1 MRIYKATDYNDMSR
15 KAANIISAQIIMKP
29 DCVLGLATG
38 SSPVGTYKQLIEWYN
53 KNDLD
58 FSEVTSINLDEYK
71 GLSPEDPQSYRYFMN
86 THLFDHVN
94 IDKNRTFV
102 PDGLATDPEKA
113 CAEYNANIIK
123 QGGIDLQLLGIGR
136 NGHIGFNEPGTSF
149 DSVTHMIELKEST
162 RQDNARLF
170 FDGKIDEV
178 PTHAITMGISNIL
191 QAKKVLLVACG
202 ENKAQPIKVLVEGE
216 KTTDVPASALQDHND
231 VVVIVDKAAASLLTK

>member
-1 MRIYKATDYNDMSR
+1 MKLIIVENYEEASIE
-15 KAANIISAQIIMKP
+15 AAKVMLEVVKNNPTAN
-29 DCVLGLATG
+29 LGLATG
-38 SSPVGTYKQLIEWYN
+38 STPIRMYELMIEDHKKNGTSYKDIKSFNLNVHVPNGAGDIQVSCDDYN
-53 KNDLD
+53 KLLAEN
-58 FSEVTSINLDEYK
+58 
-71 GLSPEDPQSYRYFMN
+71 P
-86 THLFDHVN
+86 
-94 IDKNRTFV
+94 ID
-102 PDGLATDPEKA
+102 
-113 CAEYNANIIK
+113 I
-123 QGGIDLQLLGIGR
+123 QLLGIGS

>member
-1 MRIYKATDYNDMSR
+1 MKLIIVENYEEASIE
-15 KAANIISAQIIMKP
+15 AAKVMLEVVKNNPTAN
-29 DCVLGLATG
+29 LGLATG
-38 SSPVGTYKQLIEWYN
+38 STPIRMYELMIEDHKKNGTSYKDI
-53 KNDLD
+53 KS
-58 FSEVTSINLDEYK
+58 FNLDEYF
-71 GLSPEDPQSYRYFMN
+71 GLEATHPQSYHYFMN
-86 THLFDHVN
+86 KHLFS
-94 IDKNRTFV
+94 
-102 PDGLATDPEKA
+102 
-113 CAEYNANIIK
+113 
-123 QGGIDLQLLGIGR
+123 GIDINPENVHVPNGAGDIQVSCDDYNKLLAENPIDIQLLGIGS

-202 ENKAQPIKVLVEGE
+202 EIKVLVECE

>member
-1 MRIYKATDYNDMSR
+1 MKLIIVENYEEASIE
-15 KAANIISAQIIMKP
+15 AAKVMLEVVKNNPTAN
-29 DCVLGLATG
+29 LGLATG
-38 SSPVGTYKQLIEWYN
+38 STPIRMYELMIEDHKKNGTSYKDI
-53 KNDLD
+53 KS
-58 FSEVTSINLDEYK
+58 FNLDEYF
-71 GLSPEDPQSYRYFMN
+71 GLEATHPQSYHYFMN
-86 THLFDHVN
+86 KHLFS
-94 IDKNRTFV
+94 
-102 PDGLATDPEKA
+102 
-113 CAEYNANIIK
+113 
-123 QGGIDLQLLGIGR
+123 GIDINPENVHVPNGAGDIQVSCDDYNKLLAENPIDIQLLGIGS

-202 ENKAQPIKVLVEGE
+202 ANKAQPIKVLFEGE

>member
-1 MRIYKATDYNDMSR
+1 MWELIKDLLLVS
-15 KAANIISAQIIMKP
+15 
-29 DCVLGLATG
+29 LG
-38 SSPVGTYKQLIEWYN
+38 
-53 KNDLD
+53 
-58 FSEVTSINLDEYK
+58 
-71 GLSPEDPQSYRYFMN
+71 M
-86 THLFDHVN
+86 
-94 IDKNRTFV
+94 
-102 PDGLATDPEKA
+102 
-113 CAEYNANIIK
+113 
-123 QGGIDLQLLGIGR
+123 GIGVVLMC
-136 NGHIGFNEPGTSF
+136 IM
-149 DSVTHMIELKEST
+149 SVGKEADRQMIELKEST

>member
-1 MRIYKATDYNDMSR
+1 MNKHLFSGIDIKPENVHVPNGAGDIQVSCDDYN
-15 KAANIISAQIIMKP
+15 K
-29 DCVLGLATG
+29 LLAEN
-38 SSPVGTYKQLIEWYN
+38 PVDI
-53 KNDLD
+53 
-58 FSEVTSINLDEYK
+58 
-71 GLSPEDPQSYRYFMN
+71 
-86 THLFDHVN
+86 
-94 IDKNRTFV
+94 
-102 PDGLATDPEKA
+102 
-113 CAEYNANIIK
+113 
-123 QGGIDLQLLGIGR
+123 QLLGIGS

-216 KTTDVPASALQDHND
+216 KLQMYQQVHFK
-231 VVVIVDKAAASLLTK
+231 IIMMLL

>member
-1 MRIYKATDYNDMSR
+1 MKLIIVENYEEASIE
-15 KAANIISAQIIMKP
+15 AAKVMLEVVKNNPTAN
-29 DCVLGLATG
+29 LGLATG
-38 SSPVGTYKQLIEWYN
+38 STPIRMYELMIEDHKKNGTSYKDI
-53 KNDLD
+53 KS
-58 FSEVTSINLDEYK
+58 FNLDEYF
-71 GLSPEDPQSYRYFMN
+71 GLEATHPQSYHYFMN
-86 THLFDHVN
+86 KHLFS
-94 IDKNRTFV
+94 
-102 PDGLATDPEKA
+102 
-113 CAEYNANIIK
+113 
-123 QGGIDLQLLGIGR
+123 GIDINPENVHVPNGAGDIQVSCDDYNKLLAENPIDIQLLGIGS

-216 KTTDVPASALQDHND
+216 KTTDVPASVLQDHND

>member
-1 MRIYKATDYNDMSR
+1 MKLIIVENYEEASIE
-15 KAANIISAQIIMKP
+15 AAKVMLEVVKNNPTAN
-29 DCVLGLATG
+29 LGLATG
-38 SSPVGTYKQLIEWYN
+38 STPIRMYELMIEDHKKNGTSYKDI
-53 KNDLD
+53 KS
-58 FSEVTSINLDEYK
+58 FNLDEYF
-71 GLSPEDPQSYRYFMN
+71 GLEATHPQSYHYFMN
-86 THLFDHVN
+86 KHLFS
-94 IDKNRTFV
+94 
-102 PDGLATDPEKA
+102 
-113 CAEYNANIIK
+113 
-123 QGGIDLQLLGIGR
+123 GIDINPENVHVPNGAGDIQVSCDDYNKLLAENPIDIQLLGIGS

-216 KTTDVPASALQDHND
+216 ETTDVPASALQDHND

>member
-1 MRIYKATDYNDMSR
+1 MKVIICENYEEASQ
-15 KAANIISAQIIMKP
+15 KAADIMLEVVKNKP
-29 DCVLGLATG
+29 TANLGLATG
-38 SSPVGTYKQLIEWYN
+38 STPIKMYELMVKDHKENGTSYQDIKSY
-53 KNDLD
+53 
-58 FSEVTSINLDEYK
+58 NLDEYY
-71 GLSPEDPQSYRYFMN
+71 GLEKTHPQSYYYFMQK
-86 THLFDHVN
+86 HLFSSIDIKPENIHVPSGAGDIQEN
-94 IDKNRTFV
+94 CD
-102 PDGLATDPEKA
+102 
-113 CAEYNANIIK
+113 EYNKMLAENP
-123 QGGIDLQLLGIGR
+123 IDIQLLGIGS

>member
-1 MRIYKATDYNDMSR
+1 MKLIIVENYEEASIE
-15 KAANIISAQIIMKP
+15 AAKVMLEVVKNNPTAN
-29 DCVLGLATG
+29 LGLATG
-38 SSPVGTYKQLIEWYN
+38 STPIRMYELMIEDHKKNGTSYKDI
-53 KNDLD
+53 KS
-58 FSEVTSINLDEYK
+58 FNLDEYF
-71 GLSPEDPQSYRYFMN
+71 GLEATHPQSYHYFMN
-86 THLFDHVN
+86 KHLFS
-94 IDKNRTFV
+94 
-102 PDGLATDPEKA
+102 
-113 CAEYNANIIK
+113 
-123 QGGIDLQLLGIGR
+123 GIDINPENVHVPNGAGDIQVSCDDYNKLLAENPIDIQLLGIGS

-216 KTTDVPASALQDHND
+216 KTTGVPASALQDHND